1 MLYRNLRSEMKK
13 KGVTIS
19 DISRDLKMRRGTV
32 SDKVHGRFR
41 FYYDEAQMIK
51 NKFFPECEIEY
62 LFSTEIDF
70 KSKVVKEEVEWYPQ
84 ISK

>member
-62 LFSTEIDF
+62 LFSTDIDLKSEI
-70 KSKVVKEEVEWYPQ
+70 VEGETEW
-84 ISK
+84 SHKLLR